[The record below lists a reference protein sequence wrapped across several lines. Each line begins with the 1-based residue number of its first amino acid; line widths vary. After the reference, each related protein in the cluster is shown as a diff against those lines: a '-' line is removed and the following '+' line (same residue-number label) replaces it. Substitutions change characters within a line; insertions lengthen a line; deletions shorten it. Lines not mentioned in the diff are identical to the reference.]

1 MIDYLFQNWQ
11 MLIKDLLFAV
21 LGAWIG
27 AAIAIYRDSK
37 AKPNLII
44 EPGSLAD
51 GIYDWIKKPS
61 RFIHLKVTNQKWPTW
76 RGNFWYGVKPALF
89 CKAKLEFLEPQ
100 TKTLICSFQGR
111 WSSTPQPLI
120 PSGPNPNVGHFDPAR
135 AMSGEIENILPEEE
149 KEISVAFKIEGD
161 DGFVGFN
168 NWSYLWSKE
177 NWKNP
182 EWWVERGSVL
192 LKLTLWWDSGKL
204 ERCFVI
210 SNEQKTVKS
219 FHIEKYPSEKC

>member
-1 MIDYLFQNWQ
+1 
-11 MLIKDLLFAV
+11 
-21 LGAWIG
+21 
-27 AAIAIYRDSK
+27 
-37 AKPNLII
+37 
-44 EPGSLAD
+44 
-51 GIYDWIKKPS
+51 
-61 RFIHLKVTNQKWPTW
+61 
-76 RGNFWYGVKPALF
+76 
-89 CKAKLEFLEPQ
+89 
-100 TKTLICSFQGR
+100 
-111 WSSTPQPLI
+111 
-120 PSGPNPNVGHFDPAR
+120 
-135 AMSGEIENILPEEE
+135 MSGEIENILPEEE

-210 SNEQKTVKS
+210 GNEQKTVKS

>member
-1 MIDYLFQNWQ
+1 
-11 MLIKDLLFAV
+11 MLIKDFLFVV

-27 AAIAIYRDSK
+27 AVIAIYRDSK

-51 GIYDWIKKPS
+51 GIYDCIKKPS
-61 RFIHLKVTNQKWPTW
+61 RFIHLKVTNQKWSTW
-76 RGNFWYGVKPALF
+76 WKNFWYGVKPALF

-100 TKTLICSFQGR
+100 IKVLICSFQGR
-111 WSSTPQPLI
+111 WSSTPEPLI
-120 PSGPNPNVGHFDPAR
+120 PSGSVMNVGYFDPAR
-135 AMSGEIENILPEEE
+135 AISGEIENILPEEE

-161 DGFVGFN
+161 NGFVGFN

-182 EWWVERGSVL
+182 AWWIHQRGSVL
-192 LKLTLWWDSGKL
+192 LRLTLWWDSGKL
-204 ERCFVI
+204 ERYFVI
-210 SNEQKTVKS
+210 KNEQTTVKS